1 MPVSSKRLRFII
13 SCLTLSLIFGLALIV
28 PSTLA
33 RASLNACPPSLQ
45 ALIDGTP
52 IGGTLTLPACT
63 FTESVIINKD
73 LTLVGDSSGG
83 TILQAPLNQRVITVV
98 GNVNINLQYL
108 SITGGNAAASG
119 GGAIYTPDGIT
130 SSGSLQ
136 ISDSY
141 IYNNIAAYG
150 GGIYAGN
157 TTSSV
162 TISNTLLE
170 NNSATQQ
177 GGGIYSK
184 ESLSLTNANFFSNTT
199 VWHGGGISVL
209 NGSTTINGGSFYNN
223 TAGSG
228 NGGAVNV
235 NNGLVVSGT
244 SFYHNSAGDSGGAI
258 TQWNKSFQIVI
269 ANAVFHG
276 NTAKLH
282 GGGVYVNSVVTFDH
296 DIFDAN
302 IVDSGDTR
310 DVFGGGVYA
319 GNTGNVTNQSA
330 VTVLDSTFTS
340 NETKCSG
347 CAFQG
352 GGGIYVRYA
361 GSITT
366 GITTI
371 SRSSFD
377 GNHGWFGA
385 AVSVDYHTLVIDHST
400 FTNNTGGYGAGIDTY
415 NLQGEALTFQGN
427 HAVNAGGGVDAS
439 SLVLSQCSFLDN
451 TAGSAGGSAL
461 IAYKSAELTNVLTVH
476 NLESAQGTILLG
488 ANSVS
493 TFENVTISQPTLG
506 TGTAIYVNTA
516 GSLHLQ
522 NSIITNYSKGVV
534 FYGALTE
541 DHNLLYNNGLDFTL
555 EPGGSYSYLGSD
567 IHADP
572 LFVNPASGNYHL
584 QAGSPAIAGG
594 MYVAGID
601 VDLDY
606 RPRTPGH
613 SAMGAYN
620 YWSMQFLPVV
630 RR

>member
-1 MPVSSKRLRFII
+1 MPASSTRLRFIL
-13 SCLTLSLIFGLALIV
+13 SCLMIGLIFGLALNV
-28 PSTLA
+28 PSALA
-33 RASLNACPPSLQ
+33 IASLTACPPSLQ
-45 ALIDGTP
+45 ALIDSTP
-52 IGGTLTLPACT
+52 AAGTLTLPACT
-63 FTESVIINKD
+63 FTESVTINKD

-83 TILQAPLNQRVITVV
+83 TILQAPPDQRVITFI
-98 GNVNINLQYL
+98 GEYLLKLQRL
-108 SITGGNAAASG
+108 TLTGGNSASA
-119 GGAIYTPDGIT
+119 GGAVYAQN
-130 SSGSLQ
+130 GSLQ
-136 ISDSY
+136 ISDSH
-141 IYNNIAAYG
+141 IDNNSATYG
-150 GGIYAGN
+150 GGIYNAN
-157 TTSSV
+157 AAASV
-162 TISNTLLE
+162 TITNTLIE
-170 NNSATQQ
+170 NNSAGVH
-177 GGGIYSK
+177 GGGIFAYGP
-184 ESLSLTNANFFSNTT
+184 LNLTNSIINSNTA
-199 VWHGGGISVL
+199 VWHGGGVSVL
-209 NGSTTINGGSFYNN
+209 NGTTSIQGGSFSNN
-223 TAGSG
+223 VAGSG

-244 SFYHNSAGDSGGAI
+244 SFNHNSAGDSGGAI
-258 TQWNKSFQIVI
+258 TQWNPGYQIVI

-276 NTAKLH
+276 NTAKLN

-296 DIFDAN
+296 DTFDAN
-302 IVDSGDTR
+302 IVNSGNAS
-310 DVFGGGVYA
+310 DVYGGGVYA
-319 GNTGNVTNQSA
+319 GNTGNVIDKSA

-340 NETKCSG
+340 NEAKCSA
-347 CAFQG
+347 CAFQE

-361 GSITT
+361 GSVTT

-439 SLVLSQCSFLDN
+439 IVVLSQCSFLDN
-451 TAGSAGGSAL
+451 TAGNAGGSAL
-461 IAYKSAELTNVLTVH
+461 FAYKSAELTNILMAH

-488 ANSVS
+488 PNSAS

-522 NSIITNYSKGVV
+522 NSIVTNYSKGVV
-534 FYGALTE
+534 FYGPLTE

-555 EPGGSYSYLGSD
+555 EPGGSYSSLGSD
-567 IHADP
+567 LHTDP
-572 LFVNPASGNYHL
+572 LFVNHASGNYHL

-606 RPRTPGH
+606 RLRTPGH

-620 YWSMQFLPVV
+620 YWSILFLPIV